1 MGREFGAGKYLSL
14 WVFGIA
20 FGYTEAAVVV
30 YLRAVLELEDPGL
43 FPLSKVF
50 SERHA
55 WYLTVET
62 YRELAALAL
71 MLVPALL
78 VSRIKSFRLLSFAL
92 IFAVWDLSYYFFLQL
107 TLDWPRTFLTYDVLF
122 LIPTVWVAPVLCP
135 VLISAAMVCFSTV
148 LIYIGRHRP
157 MRTVSPVHWLPLV
170 TGAILM
176 LYAFMAEADYFLAG
190 GLPPRFPWWPF
201 GIGFALASLAGLH
214 FTYGIAR
221 KERTRFG

>member
-20 FGYTEAAVVV
+20 FGYIEAAVVV
-30 YLRAVLELEDPGL
+30 YLRAVLETEDTGL
-43 FPLSKVF
+43 FPLSTALG
-50 SERHA
+50 ERSG
-55 WYLTVET
+55 WYLSVET
-62 YRELAALAL
+62 YRELATLVL

-78 VSRIKSFRLLSFAL
+78 VSRAKSFRLLSCAL

-107 TLDWPRTFLTYDVLF
+107 TLDWPRTLFTYDVLF

-135 VLISAAMVCFSTV
+135 ILISAAMAGFSTV
-148 LIYIGRHRP
+148 LMYLGRHRSL
-157 MRTVSPVHWLPLV
+157 RTVSPMHWLPLA

-201 GIGFALASLAGLH
+201 GIGFALALLAVTH
-214 FTYGIAR
+214 FTYSVAR
-221 KERTRFG
+221 QDRTRFR